1 MCSPLPAAV
10 ESPLPGHDG
19 LGHDGHDRDGHD
31 LDRQHIYL
39 QCNVLNASIM
49 IIM

>member
-1 MCSPLPAAV
+1 MCSPLPAAA

-39 QCNVLNASIM
+39 QNNDNNVV
-49 IIM
+49 